1 MSGMNRVTL
10 FGNLGAEPELRFGG
24 GGQAVLKLRLAT
36 NDAWYD
42 KDKKLVERTDWHDVV
57 VFGSRAE
64 PLSRIL
70 GKGDTVFVYGQLRY
84 SSYEKE
90 GVTRYRTEI
99 VARDVGLSSKRGA
112 RGSVPSVAASAV
124 VEEPY
129 VDLATQEVPLN
140 GAAHA

>member
-1 MSGMNRVTL
+1 MSSGMNRVTL
-10 FGNLGAEPELRFGG
+10 FGNLGADPELRALPN
-24 GGQAVLKLRLAT
+24 GQGMLKLRLAT

-42 KDKKLVERTDWHDVV
+42 KDKRLVERTDWHDVV

-70 GKGDTVFVYGQLRY
+70 AKGDTVFVYGQIRY
-84 SSYEKE
+84 SSYEKD
-90 GVTRYRTEI
+90 GIMRYRTEI

-112 RGSVPSVAASAV
+112 RAPMVAASAGLDD
-124 VEEPY
+124 PY
-129 VDLATQEVPLN
+129 VEVSTAEIPLN